1 MSSRTLEFGP
11 LRIAYDDRVLEP
23 RPWTFAQSR
32 WAADLLADAPPG
44 PILEL
49 CSGAGQ
55 IGLAAALLSGRD
67 IVLVDASEAA
77 CEISVRNAADAGLG
91 GRVEVRHGPMDA
103 VLGDDER
110 FALVLADPPYIPSG
124 ETDSFGDD
132 PPPAIDGGPDGL
144 EVIRTC
150 MEVAARHL
158 HPNGAV
164 LMQTRG
170 LAQAR
175 AVSKEERTDLRLCD
189 VRAYDHE
196 RAVALFMKVG
206 D

>member
-1 MSSRTLEFGP
+1 MYADEVRFGGLP
-11 LRIAYDDRVLEP
+11 IQFDDRVLRP
-23 RPWTFAQSR
+23 RPWTSIQSE
-32 WAADLLADAPPG
+32 WAIELCASLPDG

-49 CSGAGQ
+49 CAGVGH
-55 IGLAAALLSGRD
+55 IGLVAAARTGRE
-67 IVLVDASEAA
+67 LVQVEDDPTAA
-77 CEISVRNAADAGLG
+77 GFARANAAHAG
-91 GRVEVRHGPMDA
+91 VTADVREADLASA
-103 VLGDDER
+103 VAVGESFPLII
-110 FALVLADPPYIPSG
+110 ADPPYIPSG

-144 EVIRTC
+144 DVIRTC
-150 MEVAARHL
+150 MQVAARHL
-158 HPNGAV
+158 DPNGAL

-170 LAQAR
+170 VGQAR
-175 AVSKEERTDLRLCD
+175 AVAQEHGTDLRLCD

>member
-1 MSSRTLEFGP
+1 MYADEVRFGGLP
-11 LRIAYDDRVLEP
+11 IQFDDRVLRP
-23 RPWTFAQSR
+23 RAWTSIQSE
-32 WAADLLADAPPG
+32 WAIELCASLPDG

-49 CSGAGQ
+49 CAGVGHIGLVAAARTGRELVQ
-55 IGLAAALLSGRD
+55 IEADSTAAAFARANAVHAGVTADVREADLAAA
-67 IVLVDASEAA
+67 I
-77 CEISVRNAADAGLG
+77 
-91 GRVEVRHGPMDA
+91 A
-103 VLGDDER
+103 VGESFPLII
-110 FALVLADPPYIPSG
+110 ADPPYIPSG